1 MNELAHK
8 SLLPAGIQDVLPPD
22 AAHEAAVAARLLD
35 VFASHGYE
43 RVKPPLVEFED
54 GLLSGTGAALANQ
67 TFRLMDP
74 ISQRMMAVR
83 SDVTPQVARIAQGR
97 LNRAPR
103 PLRLSYAEDILRV
116 RGTELRAER
125 QFGQV
130 GYELIGAEGAAADAE
145 VILLAI
151 EGLSALELGPLS
163 VDLNAPTLVTSLLDA
178 LSLAAE
184 TQHRLREALDHK
196 DAAEVERCAGTAAP
210 LFRALFAATGPAER
224 ALERLSRIAL
234 PDAARREADAL
245 RAVAG
250 ILLTREI
257 PGLSLTVDP
266 VEHRGFEYQTGVS
279 FSVFGIDVRQEL
291 GRGGRYEING
301 VAGIVEPATGC
312 TLYMDELI
320 GALGGASPATRVYQ
334 PYGTDVEMGARLR
347 AEGYVTVAGLASVED
362 IVAEARRLN
371 CGFVLMAGKPVAVA
385 REDGGDG

>member
-22 AAHEAAVAARLLD
+22 AAHEAEVAARLLG

-43 RVKPPLVEFED
+43 RVKPPLVEFEE

-97 LNRAPR
+97 LSRAPR

-145 VILLAI
+145 VILLAV
-151 EGLSALELGPLS
+151 EALSALGLGPLS

-178 LSLAAE
+178 LALDAG

-196 DAAEVERCAGTAAP
+196 DAAEVERNAGAAAP
-210 LFRALFAATGPAER
+210 VFRALLAATGVAGP
-224 ALERLSRIAL
+224 ALERLAGLKL
-234 PDAARREADAL
+234 PGAARREADAL
-245 RAVAG
+245 SAVAG
-250 ILLTREI
+250 ILLARGI

-279 FSVFGIDVRQEL
+279 FSLFGIEVREEL

-301 VAGIVEPATGC
+301 VAGIIEPATGC

-320 GALGGASPATRVYQ
+320 GVLGGAPPVKRLYQ
-334 PYGTDVEMGARLR
+334 PYGTDAETGRRLR
-347 AEGYVTVAGLASVED
+347 AEGYVTVAGLAPVGD
-362 IVAEARRLN
+362 IVAEARRLG
-371 CGFVLMAGKPVAVA
+371 CAFVLKAGKPVAVT
-385 REDGGDG
+385 RGDGSDG

>member
-1 MNELAHK
+1 MNEPTHQ

-22 AAHEAAVAARLLD
+22 AAYEAEVAARLLG

-43 RVKPPLVEFED
+43 RVKPPLVEFEE
-54 GLLSGTGAALANQ
+54 GLLSGTGAALASQ

-74 ISQRMMAVR
+74 ISQRMLAVR

-116 RGTELRAER
+116 RGSELRAER

-151 EGLSALELGPLS
+151 EGLASLRLRALS

-178 LSLAAE
+178 LALDAG
-184 TQHRLREALDHK
+184 TRHRLREALDHK
-196 DAAEVERCAGTAAP
+196 DAAEVERCAGAVGP
-210 LFRALFAATGPAER
+210 VFRELFAATGPAR
-224 ALERLSRIAL
+224 SALERLSNIPL
-234 PDAARREADAL
+234 PAAARREADAL
-245 RAVAG
+245 RAVA
-250 ILLTREI
+250 EI
-257 PGLSLTVDP
+257 VLERDIEGLSLTVDP

-279 FSVFGIDVRQEL
+279 FSVFGVEISQEL

-320 GALGGASPATRVYQ
+320 GALAGPAPLRRLYQ
-334 PYGTDVEMGARLR
+334 PFGGDVGAGARLR
-347 AEGYVTVAGLASVED
+347 AEGYVTVAGLAPVAD
-362 IVAEARRLN
+362 AVAEARRLG
-371 CGFVLMAGKPVAVA
+371 CAYLLIEGRPVEVTHK
-385 REDGGDG
+385 GSGNG